1 MQHGRRGPERVQ
13 VHCRLRAPASGIA
26 ATAGCAA
33 GPAFASVDGAK
44 GTLDLIKRSPMSESV
59 IPGQPP
65 PEPKVLGFR
74 FDSVFVPGC
83 LQRSVYEQAARPIV
97 QDVLH
102 GYNGTVLAYGQTGT
116 GKTHTMLGPPDVV
129 DALAD
134 AAEGSAAVVT
144 GGGSVAVAATDG
156 WASSMGSGSGR
167 GGVASAQAGEAAAA
181 NPGSTSSGSV
191 SGSGSALQSV
201 ADGELAYDER
211 RGIAPRALDDIF
223 ACRSDAS
230 SEPPAV
236 TVAYL
241 QVYCELVHDL
251 LGEGSDPTA
260 RALSVRE
267 DRSEGVWIEGATWH
281 RVRSTAEGMAL
292 LLRGHKARAVAAT
305 RLNAHSSRS
314 HAVFVIRTE
323 QRVAKG
329 GGGSSKR
336 AGSAVSGSAGA
347 QLLRGT
353 LHLVD
358 LAGSERA
365 KRSGVV
371 GLHLSELR
379 AINLSLSALGNCI
392 AALAKAAGKKQ
403 SGGGGG
409 GGGGGRSHVPYR
421 DSKLTRLLQDSL
433 GGNAKTSLVI
443 TAAGDEESAGETL
456 STLQFGSRAQKIQV
470 RARVNAVRDWRAA
483 FEELQRRVDGGEDQ
497 AAEVRLEAARLR
509 EALEAAERRAEAAE
523 RRARAAE
530 AQAAALEA
538 ALRAAGVEGPGLTGA
553 DGGTGDGDGGAT
565 GGGGSISAAVR
576 DVAERFQAEM
586 ERQRAEAEEAAAAA
600 QRRWEGRLGEAEDRA
615 EEADRARGELETQLS
630 DSRDEVLGV
639 LREYR
644 DTQKRLAEVE
654 EGLEGRVAELV
665 GEVEEERAAR
675 SLAEDRL
682 EAAEGAMRAMVGRV
696 REDFVSRERVAQME
710 GLYRD
715 AIGQLQGRVD
725 ALEGE
730 ARDAASLI
738 DGVEVRHE
746 AAVAAAA
753 AAGRPHAGGSGYR
766 TGASGR
772 AGAGAAGGAGQ
783 RAGHTWDASE
793 GGAGRS
799 ASERRRQGDAYGGS
813 PMLPRLGSG
822 SARGDASSGPG
833 RQGGGGGRGPS
844 TIATAAAAAAGAM
857 PLSPPSKGRTAG
869 RGNSVARGTSAS
881 SGGRGPRGS
890 SRGPGS
896 ARVVAR
902 TGVSD
907 RSAGRRGGPSG
918 AASVRAP
925 GLLPVGSQ
933 SRPGAPL
940 TPQEIAA
947 AAAMGPPPS
956 NRRRIARA
964 AHRK

>member
-1 MQHGRRGPERVQ
+1 
-13 VHCRLRAPASGIA
+13 
-26 ATAGCAA
+26 
-33 GPAFASVDGAK
+33 
-44 GTLDLIKRSPMSESV
+44 MSESV

-181 NPGSTSSGSV
+181 NPGSTSSGNV

-497 AAEVRLEAARLR
+497 AAEVRLEAARLH
-509 EALEAAERRAEAAE
+509 
-523 RRARAAE
+523 
-530 AQAAALEA
+530 
-538 ALRAAGVEGPGLTGA
+538 
-553 DGGTGDGDGGAT
+553 GGTGDGDGGAT

-738 DGVEVRHE
+738 DGVE
-746 AAVAAAA
+746 
-753 AAGRPHAGGSGYR
+753 
-766 TGASGR
+766 
-772 AGAGAAGGAGQ
+772 
-783 RAGHTWDASE
+783 
-793 GGAGRS
+793 
-799 ASERRRQGDAYGGS
+799 
-813 PMLPRLGSG
+813 
-822 SARGDASSGPG
+822 
-833 RQGGGGGRGPS
+833 
-844 TIATAAAAAAGAM
+844 
-857 PLSPPSKGRTAG
+857 
-869 RGNSVARGTSAS
+869 
-881 SGGRGPRGS
+881 
-890 SRGPGS
+890 
-896 ARVVAR
+896 
-902 TGVSD
+902 
-907 RSAGRRGGPSG
+907 
-918 AASVRAP
+918 
-925 GLLPVGSQ
+925 
-933 SRPGAPL
+933 
-940 TPQEIAA
+940 EIAA

>member
-1 MQHGRRGPERVQ
+1 
-13 VHCRLRAPASGIA
+13 
-26 ATAGCAA
+26 
-33 GPAFASVDGAK
+33 
-44 GTLDLIKRSPMSESV
+44 MSESV

-181 NPGSTSSGSV
+181 NPGSPSSGSV

-403 SGGGGG
+403 SGGGG

-738 DGVEVRHE
+738 DGVE
-746 AAVAAAA
+746 
-753 AAGRPHAGGSGYR
+753 
-766 TGASGR
+766 
-772 AGAGAAGGAGQ
+772 
-783 RAGHTWDASE
+783 
-793 GGAGRS
+793 
-799 ASERRRQGDAYGGS
+799 
-813 PMLPRLGSG
+813 
-822 SARGDASSGPG
+822 
-833 RQGGGGGRGPS
+833 
-844 TIATAAAAAAGAM
+844 
-857 PLSPPSKGRTAG
+857 
-869 RGNSVARGTSAS
+869 
-881 SGGRGPRGS
+881 
-890 SRGPGS
+890 
-896 ARVVAR
+896 
-902 TGVSD
+902 
-907 RSAGRRGGPSG
+907 
-918 AASVRAP
+918 
-925 GLLPVGSQ
+925 
-933 SRPGAPL
+933 
-940 TPQEIAA
+940 EIAA